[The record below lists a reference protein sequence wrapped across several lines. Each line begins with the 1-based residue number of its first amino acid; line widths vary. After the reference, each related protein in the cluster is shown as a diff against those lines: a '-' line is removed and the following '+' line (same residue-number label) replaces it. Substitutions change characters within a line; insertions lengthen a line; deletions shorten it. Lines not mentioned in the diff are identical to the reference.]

1 MIIEECTQCG
11 KDDCPMYICA
21 DCVQKE
27 LDKREGIIQGLIRQ
41 QHKSISKQRVR
52 EARGRLYRNLNQK
65 GCLDDFFRELGL
77 EDEKGGGVK

>member
-1 MIIEECTQCG
+1 MTKKLKESKTICL
-11 KDDCPMYICA
+11 KDYQNRHCWSSIGVFA
-21 DCVQKE
+21 
-27 LDKREGIIQGLIRQ
+27 REGIIQGLIRQ